1 MTEPMPSSMPSDPN
15 PMPRWSN
22 LWGREPVL
30 VLAVVQAAL
39 ALVVSFGF
47 DLSGEQTGAIM
58 AFIAAALGLIVR
70 RRVTPT

>member
-1 MTEPMPSSMPSDPN
+1 MTEPMPADPSPF
-15 PMPRWSN
+15 PRWSN

-30 VLAVVQAAL
+30 VLAVVQTAL

-58 AFIAAALGLIVR
+58 AFTAAVLGLIVR